1 MTKLAD
7 GVWNPGDGSGCALTW
22 ASKTP
27 WIKAKVTALCRRVE
41 GATMNDKIATA
52 FLMAVLVVVI
62 LYIVLGPI
70 SEEIG
75 AENPKTVECIEQ
87 SGASKD
93 RDYRVA
99 GYKATKCAE
108 KSGAAPP

>member
-1 MTKLAD
+1 
-7 GVWNPGDGSGCALTW
+7 LTW

-62 LYIVLGPI
+62 LYIVLAGLWPI
-70 SEEIG
+70 FE
-75 AENPKTVECIEQ
+75 
-87 SGASKD
+87 
-93 RDYRVA
+93 VA
-99 GYKATKCAE
+99 DARNAQEYGVR
-108 KSGAAPP
+108 